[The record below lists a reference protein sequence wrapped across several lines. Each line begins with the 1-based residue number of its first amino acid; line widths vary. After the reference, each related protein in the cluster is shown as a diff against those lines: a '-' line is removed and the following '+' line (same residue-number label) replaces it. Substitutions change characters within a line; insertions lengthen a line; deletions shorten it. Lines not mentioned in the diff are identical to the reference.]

1 MERQNV
7 KLENHDRV
15 WTLTIDRPEKRNALD
30 AQTVAET
37 HDALRQVDRE
47 AGQAGCVVILR
58 GGGDKAFVSGADIG
72 QLQQRT
78 QHDALCALNQG
89 LFTAIENFPWP
100 VIAAINGFALGG
112 GFELAIACDLRVAS
126 ETARFGFP
134 ETGLGI
140 IPGAGGTQR
149 LPRLISLALAK
160 ELILTGEIIDA
171 RRALE
176 AGLVSA
182 VAPPTE
188 LMAAATSYAEK
199 MLTRGPLALRMAKL
213 AMNASSHAP
222 EHAGLIIERLAQ
234 AVCFGSADKAEGT
247 RAFLEKRKP
256 QFKGS

>member
-7 KLENHDRV
+7 KLENRDRT
-15 WTLTIDRPEKRNALD
+15 WILTIDRPEKRNALD
-30 AQTVAET
+30 AQTVAEM
-37 HDALRQVDRE
+37 HDALGEVDRRAGE
-47 AGQAGCVVILR
+47 AGGVVLLR

-72 QLQQRT
+72 QLHQRT
-78 QHDALCALNQG
+78 QRDALCALNQG
-89 LFTAIENFPWP
+89 LFTAVENFPWP
-100 VIAAINGFALGG
+100 VIAAVNGFALGG

-149 LPRLISLALAK
+149 LPHLIGLALAK
-160 ELILTGEIIDA
+160 QLILTGEVIDA

-182 VAPPTE
+182 VAPPAE
-188 LMAAATSYAEK
+188 LMAAAGGFAEK

-222 EHAGLIIERLAQ
+222 EHAGLLIETLAQ
-234 AVCFGSADKAEGT
+234 AVCFSSEDKAEGT

-256 QFKGS
+256 EFRGR